1 MDQGFQKINLST
13 TEDAVEPQV
22 MEASTRKKRLLRLK
36 FGRRKLGRKS
46 LIGLGLAVLFLAF
59 VSIQSFAVY
68 RQVRK
73 VEAQAKAT
81 AYVAS
86 QQDIVA
92 TKNEL
97 EKMKKEVDSLSGKLV
112 PLFFVKIIPFA
123 GGYYSDVEHLS
134 KAASHGI
141 DAGIIT
147 SDTLIPYADVLG
159 LKGGSS
165 FTGGSAQDRIRTAV
179 QTMSK
184 VVPEIDKIEAKLVLA
199 QEEMEKVNPKHYPN
213 IGKLK
218 QVRAQL
224 QEVKDITD
232 GAVVAVKEGKP
243 LIKALPQLL
252 GEDGTQKYLMLFQND
267 AELRP
272 TGGFLT
278 YYSVFK
284 VEEGI
289 ITVDSSSDIYDLDN
303 SIPSHPRADD
313 IIIKYLPKV
322 NTMNIRD
329 INLSPDF
336 IVSMDE
342 FNKMY
347 EDSSR
352 YTEVNGIIA
361 IDTQFFVNII
371 RILGEVQASGLTFT
385 ADNDPRCDCPQVV
398 YELENEISRPVNY
411 VKNDRK
417 GLLADLM
424 LATMDKALS
433 SSPKEYWGRLFQ
445 QFVTDAQEKHIMFYM
460 YNDDAQKGM
469 EALNWAGKVNPFEG
483 DYLNINDANFGGQ
496 KSNLFVTKSIRMD
509 YNTDKEG
516 VITKKVA
523 IEYKNPRKHSDCNL
537 ESGGLCLNAT
547 LRNFQR
553 MYVPKGSTLTSSKG
567 SQVKVETKEDL
578 GKTVFESFFTVNPL
592 GKADMSYEYK
602 LPFKLADDSVLPLMI
617 QKQPGVPNVP
627 IEIYVNGKKVQD
639 IDLRTDTEVNLEL
652 N

>member
-1 MDQGFQKINLST
+1 MDEKGFQKINIST
-13 TEDAVEPQV
+13 TEDVVPSQP
-22 MEASTRKKRLLRLK
+22 MEATSRKRRN
-36 FGRRKLGRKS
+36 FGVRGRKLGRKS
-46 LIGLGLAVLFLAF
+46 LFGIAFLVLFTIF
-59 VSIQSFAVY
+59 VTAQSFAIY
-68 RQVRK
+68 KQVRK
-73 VEAQAKAT
+73 VEKQAKAT
-81 AYVAS
+81 AYVAK
-86 QQDIVA
+86 QQDVVA
-92 TKNEL
+92 TKEEL
-97 EKMKKEVDSLSGKLV
+97 VRMKKEVDSLSGKLK
-112 PLFFVKIIPFA
+112 PLFFVKIIPFI
-123 GGYYSDVEHLS
+123 GGYYSDVEHLA

-147 SDTLIPYADVLG
+147 TDTLIPYADVLG

-165 FTGGSAQDRIRTAV
+165 FAGGSAQDRIRTAV
-179 QTMSK
+179 KTMSK

-199 QEEMEKVNPKHYPN
+199 EGEMKKVNPKHYPN

-218 QVRAQL
+218 TVRAQL
-224 QEVKDITD
+224 QQAKDITE
-232 GAVVAVKEGKP
+232 GAVVAVHEGKP
-243 LIKALPQLL
+243 LIKSLPKLL
-252 GEDGTQKYLMLFQND
+252 GESGTQKYLVLFQND

-289 ITVDSSSDIYDLDN
+289 ISVDTSSDIYDLDN
-303 SIPSHPRADD
+303 SISSHPVASD

-322 NTMNIRD
+322 NRAYIRD

-336 IVSMDE
+336 ITSMND

-352 YTEVNGIIA
+352 FTDVNGIVA

-371 RILGEVQASGLTFT
+371 RILGEVNASGLKFT

-411 VKNDRK
+411 VKDNRK

-445 QFVTDAQEKHIMFYM
+445 QFVKDAQEKHILFYM
-460 YNDDAQKGM
+460 YNTDAQKGL
-469 EALNWAGKVNPFEG
+469 EALNWSGRVNAFEG
-483 DYLNINDANFGGQ
+483 DYFNINDANFGGQ
-496 KSNLFVTKSIRMD
+496 KSNLYVTKSIRMD
-509 YNTDKEG
+509 YSTDRDG
-516 VITKKVA
+516 VISKKIT

-537 ESGGLCLNAT
+537 ERGGLCLNAT

-553 MYVPKGSTLTSSKG
+553 LLVPKGSTLVSSKG

-578 GKTVFESFFTVNPL
+578 GKTVFESFFTVSPL
-592 GKADMSYEYK
+592 GKAEMSYEYK
-602 LPFKLADDSVLPLMI
+602 LPFKAKDNQLPLLI
-617 QKQPGVPNVP
+617 QKQPGVANVP
-627 IEIYVNGKKVQD
+627 VTIYVNNKKVEE
-639 IDLRTDTEVNLEL
+639 IDLRTDTELNLEL
-652 N
+652 